1 MKENVMRHLI
11 RTGGSFLVIG
21 GVLTVS
27 AVLAQ
32 QVIRDAKPTAKD
44 PSTPAAAKDVA
55 MPGCLHAMQLTS
67 EQQDQIREIVREY
80 DADVDAVW
88 KQFRHGYTQ
97 AIQAEALLLCA
108 IEDNLTEAQRKQVR
122 DQRRKV
128 ARHESS
134 QAGTEGPSLQP
145 TDKPESAI
153 EEELAII
160 GVTLTPE
167 QELAADK
174 IHGQYV
180 SHLRALNRDIEG
192 LHTRL
197 VSLEADKLVAIE
209 KVLTKDQLQQLRETR
224 QQAPSATVDRAATRD
239 TAPRTN

>member
-1 MKENVMRHLI
+1 MRHMI

-21 GVLTVS
+21 GVLAVS
-27 AVLAQ
+27 AGLAQ
-32 QVIRDAKPTAKD
+32 QVIRDSKPTPRD
-44 PSTPAAAKDVA
+44 PSTAAAAKEAA
-55 MPGCLHAMQLTS
+55 MPACLHALQLS
-67 EQQDQIREIVREY
+67 PEQEGQIREIVREY
-80 DADVDAVW
+80 DADVDVVW
-88 KQFRHGYTQ
+88 KQFRHGYTE

-122 DQRRKV
+122 DQRRKI
-128 ARHESS
+128 ARHDRSQKAAESP
-134 QAGTEGPSLQP
+134 ARQP
-145 TDKPESAI
+145 TDKPESAV
-153 EEELAII
+153 EEELAIV

-224 QQAPSATVDRAATRD
+224 QQAPPTTAHRSPARKP
-239 TAPRTN
+239 APRTN